1 MFHGAEVISGG
12 FEHDPIMIPQ
22 FSRRLV
28 KKLYEK
34 AYGLAVGVGLQ
45 RDRPDTVFNELLL
58 QGYLVIFPSIG

>member
-12 FEHDPIMIPQ
+12 FEHDPIMILQ

-28 KKLYEK
+28 KKVDEE

-58 QGYLVIFPSIG
+58 QGYLVIFPRIG